1 MSRSVVVT
9 LRANV
14 DGFIA
19 GMTKAQ
25 ASAKQTADSLSK
37 AATGADW
44 SRVSSDLLKI
54 GAAAM

>member
-25 ASAKQTADSLSK
+25 ANTRPHQALAAKAFQPCK
-37 AATGADW
+37 
-44 SRVSSDLLKI
+44 
-54 GAAAM
+54 